1 MMNEEIE
8 ELKKKVEFL
17 ELLIDVKDET
27 IDKQT
32 KTIKLLMDYLRR
44 REREKS
50 NH

>member
-17 ELLIDVKDET
+17 EALVDVKDET

-32 KTIKLLMDYLRR
+32 KTIKMLMDYLRR
-44 REREKS
+44 
-50 NH
+50 